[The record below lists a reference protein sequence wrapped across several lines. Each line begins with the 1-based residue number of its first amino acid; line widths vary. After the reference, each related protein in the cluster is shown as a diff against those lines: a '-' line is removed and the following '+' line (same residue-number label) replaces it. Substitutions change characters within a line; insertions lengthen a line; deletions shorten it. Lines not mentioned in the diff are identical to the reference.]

1 MIEAPLNSE
10 EGLYIKEM
18 NLNGKSYT
26 HNYFSHEDLM
36 NGAKIQIEMSN
47 LPNKNRGIAA
57 EDAPYSFSVDE
68 K

>member
-1 MIEAPLNSE
+1 
-10 EGLYIKEM
+10 
-18 NLNGKSYT
+18 
-26 HNYFSHEDLM
+26 M

-47 LPNKNRGIAA
+47 LPNEKRGIAA